1 MSLFSISTAQEQA
14 LTTARRYFEYAD
26 KHPMT
31 ATFRKKAQEDYG
43 FYDGTGQWPL
53 SILQELKERGQTPIT
68 VNKIKNLIN
77 YMSGVEIQTRFRV
90 AFRSHSG
97 KIEDD
102 RLAKALTHLGYAI
115 QENQDMPHKASLK
128 FRDALIT
135 GIGWSN
141 IFKEKLTG
149 EICYEYINPMNILF
163 DPDDLSPSLN
173 HMNFVVRL
181 RWLPLFQ
188 AEEIWPHHGKYF
200 KSLFSATGN
209 MDAGNYSG
217 EIQQRQQG
225 YVDLYTAGNDGSG
238 SRILV
243 VEVQYKKKAKAYQGI
258 DHQGHAFQTF
268 NEEEA
273 HQLTASKQ
281 GLEEINA
288 TQVMRTVF
296 TGEALLE
303 YGPLE
308 PMLPN
313 LSDFTYIPCLWTR
326 RFEDGVP
333 EGWLSVMKDIQR
345 ESNYR
350 RTKLVNNLNSFRAI
364 IDGDAFT
371 GKNPEE
377 IRQELKRPDSVLIKT
392 PGSLLEIESNQ
403 GLAPGQFEML
413 QRGDQELQQVSGIF
427 DDALGKETN
436 AESGVAIE
444 RRQVNSV
451 RNQVFAFDNL
461 RMMKKREARMMLD
474 LIQGGGDEFIEA
486 QILTEDEHEQ
496 ILLNVV
502 RDVKG
507 EKIIF
512 NDIRTL
518 PLSIYVEEVPD
529 FESSLQEQ
537 QAALQALLGNANA
550 TLIMQSALFMKR
562 MGIRDYES
570 LASEMKQLA
579 GEQAEQ
585 QAAIKMQA
593 QGASAQ
599 GTTPQEM
606 AGNGTQ
612 QQVGTIQ

>member
-1 MSLFSISTAQEQA
+1 MSLFSLTSTQEKA
-14 LTTARRYFEYAD
+14 LATARQYFEYAD

-31 ATFRKKAQEDYG
+31 ALWRSKAQEDYG
-43 FYDGTGQWPL
+43 FYDGTGQWPAH
-53 SILQELKERGQTPIT
+53 ILQELMERGQTPVT

-97 KIEDD
+97 KTEDD

-135 GIGWSN
+135 GIGWSS
-141 IFKEKLTG
+141 IFKEKQNG
-149 EICYEYINPMNILF
+149 EIIYEYINPMNVLF
-163 DPDDLSPSLN
+163 DPDDLSPGLTN
-173 HMNFVVRL
+173 MNFVVRL
-181 RWLPLFQ
+181 RWIPLFQ
-188 AEEIWPHHGKYF
+188 AEELWPQHTKYF
-200 KSLFSATGN
+200 KSFFSATGN
-209 MDAGNYSG
+209 LDAGNYSG
-217 EIQQRQQG
+217 EIQQRKQG
-225 YVDLYTAGNDGSG
+225 YVDLYASGNGGSG
-238 SRILV
+238 SRIMV
-243 VEVQYKKKAKAYQGI
+243 VEVQYKQKAKAYQGI
-258 DHQGHAFQTF
+258 DLQGHPFKTF

-273 HQLTASKQ
+273 NQLSASKE
-281 GLEEINA
+281 GLEEVNA
-288 TQVMRTVF
+288 TQIMRCVF

-308 PMLPN
+308 PRLPD
-313 LSDFTYIPCLWTR
+313 LPDFTYIPCLWTR
-326 RFEDGVP
+326 RYEDGVP

-364 IDGDAFT
+364 IDSDAVV
-371 GKNPEE
+371 GKTPEE
-377 IRQELKRPDSVLIKT
+377 IRQELKRPDTVIMKT
-392 PGSLLEIESNQ
+392 PGSILEIESNQ

-413 QRGDQELQQVSGIF
+413 QRGDQELQQVSGIY
-427 DDALGKETN
+427 DDALGKQTN

-486 QILTEDEHEQ
+486 QILTDDEHEQ

-502 RDVKG
+502 REVKG

-537 QAALQALLGNANA
+537 QEALQALLGNANA
-550 TLIMQSALFMKR
+550 SLIMQSPLFMKR
-562 MGIRDYES
+562 MGIRDYEA
-570 LASEMKQLA
+570 LANEMKQLS
-579 GEQAEQ
+579 GEQAQ
-585 QAAIKMQA
+585 QEAMMKMHA

-599 GTTPQEM
+599 GGSPPQSAAAERPM
-606 AGNGTQ
+606 P
-612 QQVGTIQ
+612 

>member
-1 MSLFSISTAQEQA
+1 MSLFSISSSQEKA
-14 LTTARRYFEYAD
+14 LTTARQYFDYAD

-31 ATFRKKAQEDYG
+31 ATFRRKAQEDYG

-53 SILQELKERGQTPIT
+53 HILQELMERGQTPVT

-97 KIEDD
+97 KTEDD

-128 FRDALIT
+128 FRDTLIT

-141 IFKEKLTG
+141 IFKEKLNG
-149 EICYEYINPMNILF
+149 EIFYEYINPLNILF
-163 DPDDLSPSLN
+163 DPDDLSPGLN
-173 HMNFVVRL
+173 NMNFVVRL

-188 AEEIWPHHGKYF
+188 AEELWPKHTKYF
-200 KSLFSATGN
+200 KSLFSKSGN
-209 MDAGNYSG
+209 LDAGNYSG

-225 YVDLYTAGNDGSG
+225 FIDLYAAGSG
-238 SRILV
+238 DTGSRLLV
-243 VEVQYKKKAKAYQGI
+243 VEVQYKQKAKAYQGI

-273 HQLTASKQ
+273 HQLTASKK
-281 GLEEINA
+281 GLEEVNA
-288 TQVMRTVF
+288 TQIMRIVF

-313 LSDFTYIPCLWTR
+313 LPDFTYIPCLWTR

-364 IDGDAFT
+364 IDSDAFV
-371 GKNPEE
+371 GKTPDE
-377 IRQELKRPDSVLIKT
+377 IRQELKRPDSVLVKT
-392 PGSLLEIESNQ
+392 PGSILEIESNQ

-427 DDALGKETN
+427 DDALGKQTN

-486 QILTEDEHEQ
+486 QILTDDEHEQ

-502 RDVKG
+502 REVKG

-550 TLIMQSALFMKR
+550 SLIMQSPLFMKR
-562 MGIRDYES
+562 MGIRDYEA
-570 LASEMKQLA
+570 LAQEMKQLS

-585 QAAIKMQA
+585 QAAIKTQA
-593 QGASAQ
+593 QGGMQASAPAQ
-599 GTTPQEM
+599 GM
-606 AGNGTQ
+606 SA
-612 QQVGTIQ
+612 QQVGAIQ